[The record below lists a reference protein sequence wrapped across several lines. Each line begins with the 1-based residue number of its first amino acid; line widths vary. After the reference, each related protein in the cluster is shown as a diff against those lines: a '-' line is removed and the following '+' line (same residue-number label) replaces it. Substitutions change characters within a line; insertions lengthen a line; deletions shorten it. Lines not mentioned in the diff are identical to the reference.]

1 MAWWEIISHFWILS
15 LDSSPLFSFFSPIP
29 PVSFSLSPSVSSLF
43 PHCIWSFWLM
53 WFCQR
58 QDPGFK
64 QNFILLKRNDCRLVY
79 LSLVGRNT
87 WKARH
92 PCAWSASA
100 MPFGVS
106 SVSVA
111 TSLGCTLTSASPGLA
126 SSRCSGNAY
135 GAGDESGLHV
145 SCRER
150 WLLLTRLGRSPCICC
165 FIKDFICV
173 EWQSVLSGKLEELV

>member
-1 MAWWEIISHFWILS
+1 MAWREIISHFWIWS
-15 LDSSPLFSFFSPIP
+15 LDSPPLFSFLSLIP
-29 PVSFSLSPSVSSLF
+29 PVSSLPLSLLSLF

-58 QDPGFK
+58 QDPQFK
-64 QNFILLKRNDCRLVY
+64 QNFILPKRKDCRLVC
-79 LSLVGRNT
+79 LSPVGRNE
-87 WKARH
+87 WKAEH

-100 MPFGVS
+100 MPFEVS

-111 TSLGCTLTSASPGLA
+111 TSLGYTLTSAFPGLA
-126 SSRCSGNAY
+126 SSRCSGSAP

-145 SCRER
+145 SCTER